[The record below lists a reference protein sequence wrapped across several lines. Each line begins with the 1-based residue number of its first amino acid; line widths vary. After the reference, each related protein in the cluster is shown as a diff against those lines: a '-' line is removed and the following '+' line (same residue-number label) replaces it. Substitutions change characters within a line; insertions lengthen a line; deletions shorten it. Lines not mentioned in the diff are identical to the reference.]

1 MGGYNPGMIKGD
13 TYLEDVWSSEDG
25 VTWTEATDS
34 NVHFHFAQRVNYTF
48 WRRDPGNQWSVDS
61 EGSDFDGRYGYSR
74 VIHNDRVWILWDP
87 GKTSPMRMHG

>member
-13 TYLEDVWSSEDG
+13 TYLEDVWGSEDG

-48 WRRDPGNQWSVDS
+48 WRRDPGNQWMSIRKVP
-61 EGSDFDGRYGYSR
+61 
-74 VIHNDRVWILWDP
+74 ILTA
-87 GKTSPMRMHG
+87 GMVTAG

>member
-48 WRRDPGNQWSVDS
+48 WRRDPGNLIQSKS
-61 EGSDFDGRYGYSR
+61 LSKAIAIKPHKYLFINIAFDNIL
-74 VIHNDRVWILWDP
+74 VIIFVIF
-87 GKTSPMRMHG
+87 K